1 LAVKPR
7 RHRKADVSL
16 TFDVLP
22 TLEAVPQARHAATSV
37 LLSWGLTSICDN
49 AVLCLTEA
57 VTNSLIHAR
66 PCRTVTVTIH
76 RDCRRLRVEIADADR
91 SMTRGRNGGTGEHE
105 CAGQPREH
113 GWGLQIVGALS
124 SRWDADVHDT
134 GKRVW
139 FEMDIPVVGRSGAVP

>member
-1 LAVKPR
+1 M
-7 RHRKADVSL
+7 ADVCL
-16 TFDVLP
+16 TFEVLP
-22 TLEAVPQARHAATSV
+22 APEAVPRARHAASSA
-37 LLSWGLTSICDN
+37 LLSWGLTSICDD

-66 PCRTVTVTIH
+66 PCGTVTVTIH

-91 SMTRGRNGGTGEHE
+91 SMTRGTGTGDDE

-124 SRWDADVHDT
+124 SRWAADVDDT

-139 FEMDIPVVGRSGAVP
+139 FEMDIPAARRRPS